1 MSKLSLELKDPWKE
15 LRKDLFGNVEPEIK
29 LVAVTMPVEDNMT
42 ASDVTLC
49 SDDGNDCIVQWKEIE
64 QLPALSASVSYGST
78 DKIQKDTEKAIK
90 LNKSLIKKGHLTPLE
105 SIQFNFH
112 VMGISKAC
120 GAQISRHRVGQ
131 GHVSASRRFQEQTP
145 QFVYPLLDYIK
156 DERIAKI
163 MFNRFQRINS
173 QSIIDYNIV
182 REAHLHEPVI
192 SCGEPFL
199 DLPALHKEDAR
210 FLIPV
215 STATERMWWI
225 NARALRDFFRLRLAP
240 DAEWEIRR
248 VAIMIYNIVTPLM
261 PSLFEDLIEDPDEKI

>member
-1 MSKLSLELKDPWKE
+1 MTKLSLELKDPWKE
-15 LRKDLFGNVEPEIK
+15 LRKDLFGNVEPEVNLI
-29 LVAVTMPVEDNMT
+29 AVTVPLEIIDE
-42 ASDVTLC
+42 AGGPYADTL
-49 SDDGNDCIVQWKEIE
+49 STFMWPDIE

-78 DKIQKDTEKAIK
+78 DKVQGNTEKAIK

-112 VMGISKAC
+112 VKGISKAC

-131 GHVSASRRFQEQTP
+131 GHVSASRRFQDQEP
-145 QFVYPLLDYIK
+145 KFVYPLLSYITNSRVARVTLNSIAISYESAFDK
-156 DERIAKI
+156 YKLLRTER
-163 MFNRFQRINS
+163 NR
-173 QSIIDYNIV
+173 
-182 REAHLHEPVI
+182 EPVI
-192 SCGEPFL
+192 GVGTPYL
-199 DLPALHKEDAR
+199 DFPALHKEDAR
-210 FLIPV
+210 LLIPV

-261 PSLFEDLIEDPDEKI
+261 PSLFEDLTEE